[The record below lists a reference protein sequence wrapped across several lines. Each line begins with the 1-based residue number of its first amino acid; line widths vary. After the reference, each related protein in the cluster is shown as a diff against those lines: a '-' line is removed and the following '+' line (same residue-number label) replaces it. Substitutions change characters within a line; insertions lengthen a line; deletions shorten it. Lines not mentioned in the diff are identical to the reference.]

1 MKTAIQIGFSILKNY
16 GDDNP
21 SSRMVKDISDE
32 FLSTAIAHLE
42 QGQEEYI
49 MGVFP
54 GVPPMMI
61 EAGRDMALKRLQ
73 QCIGGM

>member
-1 MKTAIQIGFSILKNY
+1 MTTAIQVGFSILKNY

-21 SSRMVKDISDE
+21 SSRMVKEISDE
-32 FLSTAIAHLE
+32 FLGTCTAFLE
-42 QGQEEYI
+42 QGQEDYI
-49 MGVFP
+49 MSVFP

-61 EAGRDMALKRLQ
+61 EAARDMALKRLQ

>member
-1 MKTAIQIGFSILKNY
+1 MTTAIQIGFSILKNY

-32 FLSTAIAHLE
+32 FLGTCIAYIE
-42 QGQEEYI
+42 GQDEYI